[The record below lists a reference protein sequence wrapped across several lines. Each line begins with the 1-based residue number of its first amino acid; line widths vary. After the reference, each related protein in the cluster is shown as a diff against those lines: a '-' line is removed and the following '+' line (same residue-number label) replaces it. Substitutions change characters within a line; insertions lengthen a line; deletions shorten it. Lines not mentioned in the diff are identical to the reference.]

1 MWGKLQRLIFKE
13 WQSMDIHQNY
23 FEFLGLP
30 LSYTVDQ
37 TELTRR
43 YRELQRELHPD
54 RYAHLSER
62 EQRMAVQYTA
72 YLNEAYSSLKSPLG
86 RAQYLL
92 SLQGVDTLSESRV
105 QLDPMFLREQMELR
119 EALEEA
125 QEASDP
131 EEALEELEGQAQ
143 ATVTS
148 LADEFALLWPA
159 LQSSEE
165 ADFTEAEKLVRKL
178 QFAVK
183 FHKEIE
189 RLLNELD

>member
-105 QLDPMFLREQMELR
+105 QLDPMFLMEQMELR

>member
-43 YRELQRELHPD
+43 YRELQCELHPD

-105 QLDPMFLREQMELR
+105 QLDPMFLMEQMELR
-119 EALEEA
+119 EALDEA

>member
-1 MWGKLQRLIFKE
+1 
-13 WQSMDIHQNY
+13 MDIHQNY

-105 QLDPMFLREQMELR
+105 QLDPMFLMEQMELR

-148 LADEFALLWPA
+148 LADKFALLWPA

-165 ADFTEAEKLVRKL
+165 ADFTEAEKLVHKL

>member
-105 QLDPMFLREQMELR
+105 QLDPIFLMEQMELR

-125 QEASDP
+125 QEAFDP

>member
-105 QLDPMFLREQMELR
+105 QLDPMFLMEQMELR
-119 EALEEA
+119 EALDEA

>member
-1 MWGKLQRLIFKE
+1 
-13 WQSMDIHQNY
+13 MDIHQNY

-54 RYAHLSER
+54 RFAHTSDR

-72 YLNEAYSSLKSPLG
+72 YLNEAYTALKSPLG

-92 SLQGVDTLSESRV
+92 SLKGVDTLSESRV
-105 QLDPMFLREQMELR
+105 QLEPMFLMEQMELR

-125 QEASDP
+125 QSSADP
-131 EEALEELEGQAQ
+131 EDALETLQGQAEGTIAALSEEFSSLWSTLEG
-143 ATVTS
+143 S
-148 LADEFALLWPA
+148 E
-159 LQSSEE
+159 QS
-165 ADFTEAEKLVRKL
+165 DFSHAEKVVRKL

-189 RLLNELD
+189 RKLNELD